1 MITYIFIKVN
11 LKFEKMKK
19 SIDNETDIIYDVFR
33 KTEIRY
39 LNMKI
44 WKGEKY
50 ETDIARNYG
59 WTGSG
64 GRRNI

>member
-1 MITYIFIKVN
+1 
-11 LKFEKMKK
+11 MKK